1 MKTEG
6 ASLEA
11 QRGRPGPGAAAVSPP
26 RPPGL
31 SPVSGRR
38 SVAVAGCQPQN
49 VLFGFEREK
58 RGRERSLSPRLRR
71 QSLRKRY
78 VRPRGPSI
86 RDRTRQRP
94 RGPAGAG
101 SKSARWSA
109 CAHQEPPVQ
118 PRRGSLAQCFRPVTI
133 RGASNPTIPGRA
145 LLLVEVRG
153 FLNWTSPQLAH
164 WHITV
169 ASAVGMRPEN
179 GAPLSKSFFH
189 SGSRPLGGPRPLRL
203 SISGRYPPTLVP
215 KEN

>member
-1 MKTEG
+1 MCCRCLILNVSPNKLNPCARIENTLPWSGSDRRPHGMGEGGLMSLKTEG

-78 VRPRGPSI
+78 VRPWGLSI

-164 WHITV
+164 
-169 ASAVGMRPEN
+169 
-179 GAPLSKSFFH
+179 
-189 SGSRPLGGPRPLRL
+189 
-203 SISGRYPPTLVP
+203 
-215 KEN
+215 